1 MATVLKPKK
10 LTEIYDYDKE
20 IDRIYVQSKKEL
32 STSNYLL
39 FEKYD
44 QNMVN
49 NSIAKATRRKHL
61 RTIVTESRMY
71 QKEWREIKRDDID
84 KIVFKI
90 MKKYSTEKGQEA
102 HSSYDMKKIHLY
114 FVPVRKSSH

>member
-1 MATVLKPKK
+1 MATVLKSKK

-84 KIVFKI
+84 KLVFKI
-90 MKKYSTEKGQEA
+90 IKNILLKKVKNPIQV
-102 HSSYDMKKIHLY
+102 MI
-114 FVPVRKSSH
+114 